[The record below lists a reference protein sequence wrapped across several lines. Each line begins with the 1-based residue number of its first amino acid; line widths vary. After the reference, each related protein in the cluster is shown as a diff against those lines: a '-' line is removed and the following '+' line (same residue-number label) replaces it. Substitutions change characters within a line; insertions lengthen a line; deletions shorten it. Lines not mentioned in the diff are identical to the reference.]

1 MSFEA
6 FAWLLVPLIPAL
18 IALYF
23 LKLKRREMVISSTFL
38 WKRSLEDLHVNSPF
52 QKLRRSLLL
61 LLQLLI
67 LIALILAASRPKITG
82 SAGSGV
88 ARLLLIDNSASM
100 NVREKEGTRL
110 ELAKKKALEAV
121 SGKEPADVMAVIAF
135 SHRSAVLQSLT
146 SDASRLRRAVESVE
160 PTHYPTDFRSAL
172 QTAAFMAD
180 PQIFGGGAE
189 IQVYSDGG
197 FSSLSAIAP
206 ELERLSIRFFPIGAE
221 TENLGIVELDAR
233 QSFAAANGRREI
245 FAGVA
250 NSGDADRQ
258 ATLSLY
264 QENVLKDA
272 ATLAVPAG
280 KTVSHVF
287 DGSAYSGAM
296 VRLELD
302 AGGALAEDDRA
313 WIRLD
318 PPRPVELLIVGE
330 ANWFLDK
337 VVQVHPSFKGRR
349 VALSTWEAMLKDGRL
364 AADPAQVIL
373 FDRQAPGELPDR
385 PAIYLGCH
393 PDLKGLPGKSA
404 AAGEPPGAAP
414 SQQTGAAPARV
425 QNPVIIDWDRGHPV
439 NRFLAFA
446 DLLIAESWQFPA
458 GPGYRSILDSG
469 EGSLAG
475 AAAVA
480 PAGKPA
486 FNVLILGFDIFK
498 TNWPWLPSFPIF
510 FSNAIAWLGS
520 SGSGEAASR
529 YRTGEP
535 LLFYPAKESKVRQF
549 AMVDPAGGEHAVA
562 AEGSGEVSFPGT
574 ALAGVYALRGDTKTL
589 VSFGV
594 SLLDAGESRIAP
606 RGEIRLGS
614 TKIVPPREIAENRD
628 LWKWFA
634 AAALLVCLL
643 EWWIYN
649 RRVAI

>member
-6 FAWLLVPLIPAL
+6 FAWLLVPLVPAL

-38 WKRSLEDLHVNSPF
+38 WKRSIEDLHVNSPF
-52 QKLRRSLLL
+52 QHLRRNLLL

-67 LIALILAASRPKITG
+67 LIAMILAASRPKITG

-110 ELAKKKALEAV
+110 ELAKKKALEGV

-135 SHRSAVLQSLT
+135 SHRPAVLQSLT

-172 QTAAFMAD
+172 QTAASMAD
-180 PQIFGGGAE
+180 PQILEGGAE

-206 ELERLSIRFFPIGAE
+206 ELERLSIRFFPIGEE
-221 TENLGIVELDAR
+221 TENLGIVELDVR
-233 QSFAAANGRREI
+233 QRFAAANGRREI

-250 NSGDADRQ
+250 NSGSVDRQ

-272 ATLAVPAG
+272 VKLAAPAG

-296 VRLELD
+296 VRLELE

-337 VVQVHPSFKGRR
+337 VVQVQPSFKGRR
-349 VALSTWEAMLKDGRL
+349 VPLSTYEAMLKDGRL
-364 AADPAQVIL
+364 AADPAQVLL
-373 FDRQAPGELPDR
+373 FDRQAPGAPPDR

-393 PDLKGLPGKSA
+393 PELKGLLGKSA
-404 AAGEPPGAAP
+404 TGGEPAGAAP
-414 SQQTGAAPARV
+414 GQPAAAPARV
-425 QNPVIIDWDRGHPV
+425 QNPVIVDWDRGHPA

-458 GPGYRSILDSG
+458 SSAFRSILDG
-469 EGSLAG
+469 AEGSLG
-475 AAAVA
+475 GTVAVA
-480 PAGKPA
+480 PSGKPA
-486 FNVLILGFDIFK
+486 FNALILGFDLFK

-520 SGSGEAASR
+520 SGNGEAASR

-535 LLFYPAKESKVRQF
+535 LLYYPEKESKVQQF
-549 AMVDPAGGEHAVA
+549 TMVDPAGGERAVA
-562 AEGSGEVSFPGT
+562 AESSGEVSFPGT
-574 ALAGVYALRGDTKTL
+574 ALAGVYALRGDGKTL
-589 VSFGV
+589 VSFAV

-606 RGEIRLGS
+606 RGEIQLGS
-614 TKIVPPREIAENRD
+614 ARIVPPREIAESRD